1 MAYDYFPKTRV
12 EIAKELSDFPA
23 TNIQEIENLFSF
35 LKRRAETPINIDK
48 KKPGII
54 NVARSISDD
63 LSIAEIKRGAGLTKI
78 KIKFGN
84 GSSGNRGVNNRGNLF
99 EPQFAE
105 ALMKWWA
112 GEQVTDDAMLGA
124 IKDIDK
130 TYDMSNSETFKVDVV
145 GGLNTAR
152 PLYFRGGKPLIT
164 NPKGQG
170 FDIGTSVTDITITLD
185 NNKEIYL
192 SLKLGGTT
200 TFFNVGVK
208 KILSK
213 NDIENYNI
221 TGDGLSLLKTF
232 GVDPERFCNIFN
244 QSGGGGKARGSNYDK
259 TALSGLLKTGIGSGY
274 HVIHKMG
281 RTIKSFEINNAYLNQ
296 ASSVIGVP
304 TINYG
309 GKTGRGRRVDID
321 FSTSK
326 YNFSLNLRDTQG
338 KDGYPSRL
346 MCDFKYR

>member
-1 MAYDYFPKTRV
+1 MAYDYFPKSRA
-12 EIAKELSDFPA
+12 EIAKELSTFPA
-23 TNIQEIENLFSF
+23 DNIKEIENLFSF
-35 LKRRAETPINIDK
+35 LKRRADTPINIDK

-63 LSIAEIKRGAGLTKI
+63 LSIAEIKRGADLNKI

-112 GEQVTDDAMLGA
+112 GEEVADANMLGA
-124 IKDIDK
+124 IQDLDK
-130 TYDMSNSETFKVDVV
+130 TYDMSNSSTFKVDVV

-152 PLYFRGGKPLIT
+152 PLYFRACKPLIT
-164 NPKGQG
+164 NPKGNG

-185 NNKEIYL
+185 NRKEIYL

-213 NDIENYNI
+213 TAIENYNI
-221 TGDGLSLLKTF
+221 TGDGLNLLKTF
-232 GVDPERFCNIFN
+232 GVDPERFCNVFN
-244 QSGGGGKARGSNYDK
+244 QAGGGGKVRGTGYDQSAL
-259 TALSGLLKTGIGSGY
+259 TALLKTGIGSGY
-274 HVIHKMG
+274 HVIHKIG
-281 RTIKSFEINNAYLNQ
+281 RTIKSFEIDNAYLNQ
-296 ASSVIGVP
+296 ASRVTGAP

-346 MCDFKYR
+346 MCDFKYK

>member
-1 MAYDYFPKTRV
+1 MAYDYFPKTRS
-12 EIAKELSDFPA
+12 EISGELSLFPEDA
-23 TNIQEIENLFSF
+23 VEDIKNLFSF
-35 LKRRAETPINIDK
+35 LKSKSDTPINIDK

-63 LSIAEIKRGAGLTKI
+63 LSIADIEKGANLTKI

-99 EPQFAE
+99 EPQFAN
-105 ALMKWWA
+105 ALLDWWA
-112 GEQVTDDAMLGA
+112 GEKITDSTTLDV
-124 IKDIDK
+124 IKGLDK
-130 TYDMSNSETFKVDVV
+130 TYEISNSSTFKVDVV
-145 GGLNTAR
+145 GGLNTSR
-152 PLYFRGGKPLIT
+152 PLYFKSGKPLIT
-164 NPKGQG
+164 NPQG
-170 FDIGTSVTDITITLD
+170 VGYDIGESVTDITITLD
-185 NNKEIYL
+185 NNKKIFL

-213 NDIENYNI
+213 TAIENYNI
-221 TGDGLSLLKTF
+221 TGDGLNLLKAF
-232 GVDPERFCNIFN
+232 GVDSERFCNVFN
-244 QSGGGGKARGSNYDK
+244 QAGGGGKVRGTGYDSA
-259 TALSGLLKTGIGSGY
+259 ALTELLKTGIGSGY
-274 HVIHKMG
+274 HVIHKIG
-281 RTIKSFEINNAYLNQ
+281 RTIKSFQIDSTYLTQ
-296 ASSVIGVP
+296 ASRVTAPP

-346 MCDFKYR
+346 MCDFKYK

>member
-63 LSIAEIKRGAGLTKI
+63 LSIAEIKRGAGLSKI

-112 GEQVTDDAMLGA
+112 GEQVADDAMLGA
-124 IKDIDK
+124 IKDIDE

-152 PLYFRGGKPLIT
+152 PLYFRAGKPLIT

-213 NDIENYNI
+213 SDIENYNI

-281 RTIKSFEINNAYLNQ
+281 RTIKSFEINDAYLRA